1 MRYETETLIIGGGA
15 IGVCCAYYLSQA
27 GKKIALVEMGEI
39 CSGSSYGNAGL
50 IVPSHCIPLAAQGV
64 ISRGIR
70 WLFNPESPFYI
81 RPRLS
86 RRLLSWLWRFQRAC
100 SARHVRR
107 TTPLLRDLIFA
118 SLRLFDE
125 LRTEVDFYY
134 EKKGMLEAFNTD
146 KTFKKSIAETG
157 FLRKYGVESR
167 ILGRDEVREAL
178 GGMKST
184 AMGGIFFPQD
194 CHVDPAQFVKRLA
207 GRIEKNGASLLTST
221 EVLGAETRGRR
232 VATIKTT
239 RGDIAFED
247 MVLAGGAGSNKIA
260 RELGLSLL
268 MEPAKGYS
276 ATFKKPEICPSIP
289 VAMAEKRVILTP
301 MNETLRLAGT
311 LELAGH
317 DFSINMRRV
326 QAILKSLHE
335 YFPDMDSDS
344 LELMEIWRGLRPC
357 TPDGLP
363 YLGRPRSFD
372 NLIVAAGHGTLGISL
387 APITGKI
394 VSQLA
399 AGAETAIGLKG
410 MDVDRFA

>member
-1 MRYETETLIIGGGA
+1 MLHKTETLIIGGGA
-15 IGVCCAYYLSQA
+15 IGVCCAYYLSQS
-27 GKKIALVEMGEI
+27 GKKVTLVEMGEI

-50 IVPSHCIPLAAQGV
+50 IVPSHSIPLAAQGV

-70 WLFNPESPFYI
+70 WMFNPESPFYI

-86 RRLLSWLWRFQRAC
+86 RGLVSWLWRFQRAC

-107 TTPLLRDLIFA
+107 ATPLLRDLIFA
-118 SLRLFDE
+118 SRRLFDE

-146 KTFKKSIAETG
+146 KTFKKSIEESG
-157 FLRKYGVESR
+157 FLREYGVESR

-178 GGMKST
+178 GGVKSN

-194 CHVDPAQFVKRLA
+194 CHIDPAQFVNRLA
-207 GRIEKNGASLLTST
+207 AQIEKEGTSLLTST
-221 EVLGAETRGRR
+221 EVLGAETRDRR

-239 RGDIAFED
+239 KGDIAFED
-247 MVLAGGAGSNKIA
+247 MVLAGGARSDKIV
-260 RELGLSLL
+260 RELGLRLL

-276 ATFKKPEICPSIP
+276 VTFKRPEICPSIP
-289 VAMAEKRVILTP
+289 VAMAEKRVLLTP
-301 MNETLRLAGT
+301 MNKTLRLAGT
-311 LELAGH
+311 LELAGF

-326 QAILKSLHE
+326 QAILKSLPE

-344 LELMEIWRGLRPC
+344 FELMEIWRGLRPC

-363 YLGRPRSFD
+363 YLGRSRKYD
-372 NLIVAAGHGTLGISL
+372 NLIVAAGHGTMGISL
-387 APITGKI
+387 APVTGKI

-399 AGAETAIGLKG
+399 TGAEPAIDLTA
-410 MDVDRFA
+410 MEADRFA